1 MDFGFALSVLA
12 VAAAIGVVSYR
23 DIRNTP
29 EWVRTLTVTPP
40 DDIRTIAAPTDPN
53 RRAITSGWYQTG
65 GRP

>member
-1 MDFGFALSVLA
+1 MDASIFAWASPVLI
-12 VAAAIGVVSYR
+12 AIGVVSYR

-53 RRAITSGWYQTG
+53 RPAITSGWYQTG
-65 GRP
+65 GN